1 MENQIEILQSINPS
15 LSLSCVD
22 PPDTLDSLFSALLN
36 NQQDIASA
44 VGADVPLTELD
55 ARNHSV
61 ASQLIVN
68 QNIIITKMGGS
79 CPEQSPS
86 PDVHR
91 ALVQVMKNQVAMIQ
105 LTPNGE
111 QILAS
116 VPPAEV
122 EFSAV

>member
-1 MENQIEILQSINPS
+1 MPFHTSPQPRERYLCIQLMENQIEILQSINPS

-86 PDVHR
+86 SDVHG
-91 ALVQVMKNQVAMIQ
+91 ALAQ
-105 LTPNGE
+105 
-111 QILAS
+111 S
-116 VPPAEV
+116 
-122 EFSAV
+122 